1 MSNDS
6 REHEEMDDDYN
17 QKNLDMNENS
27 DDERAYNEVIPDV
40 KDEYESD
47 EGLFDDTGK
56 WRKQGDKEA
65 EKTNPKK
72 TFTNEELLANK
83 KKQDKFKQ

>member
-27 DDERAYNEVIPDV
+27 DDERAYNEDL
-40 KDEYESD
+40 KASDKEELESD
-47 EGLFDDTGK
+47 DGLFDKNGK
-56 WRKQGDKEA
+56 LRKQADKE
-65 EKTNPKK
+65 
-72 TFTNEELLANK
+72 
-83 KKQDKFKQ
+83 D